1 MAISFKV
8 TGDYSRMKNFLEQAK
23 EIIGHGDFHKYGR
36 MGVEAL
42 RAATPR
48 DSGETASSWDYRI
61 VHKKGSTSIEWFNT
75 NVVDGVNIAVIL
87 QYGHATKNGYFL
99 QGQDYINPAL
109 RPIFDQ
115 IVDDA
120 WKEVTRL

>member
-8 TGDYSRMKNFLEQAK
+8 TGDYSRTKNFLERAK
-23 EIIGHGDFHKYGR
+23 EIVGHGDFNKYGR

-42 RAATPR
+42 QAATPR
-48 DSGETASSWDYRI
+48 DSGETAQSWDYRI
-61 VHKKGSTSIEWFNT
+61 VHKKGLTSIEWFNT
-75 NVVDGVNIAVIL
+75 NVVDGINIAVIL
-87 QYGHATKNGYFL
+87 QYGHATKSGYFL

-115 IVDDA
+115 IADDA